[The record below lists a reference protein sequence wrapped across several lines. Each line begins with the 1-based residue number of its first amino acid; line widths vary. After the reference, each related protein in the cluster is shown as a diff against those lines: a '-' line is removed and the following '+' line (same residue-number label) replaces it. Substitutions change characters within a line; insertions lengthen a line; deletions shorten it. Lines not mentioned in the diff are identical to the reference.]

1 MLITGPKRPRLTVAL
16 AHGAGAPMNT
26 PFLTY
31 FAEGFGKAGY
41 RCVRFEFPYMAARRS
56 SGTKKPPDRQPIL
69 LEAWRSVVADLGTE
83 KLIIGGKSM
92 GGRMASLIA
101 DEMNVRGLL
110 CLGYPFY
117 GAGNKNKPR
126 IEHLLTLRTRTLI
139 CQGEHDPMGNRES
152 ISRLKLAP
160 PIDIHWLPDGDHDL
174 KPRRASGRT
183 QDDNLANAL
192 NAALAFLAAL
202 G

>member
-1 MLITGPKRPRLTVAL
+1 
-16 AHGAGAPMNT
+16 
-26 PFLTY
+26 
-31 FAEGFGKAGY
+31 
-41 RCVRFEFPYMAARRS
+41 
-56 SGTKKPPDRQPIL
+56 
-69 LEAWRSVVADLGTE
+69 
-83 KLIIGGKSM
+83 
-92 GGRMASLIA
+92 
-101 DEMNVRGLL
+101 
-110 CLGYPFY
+110 
-117 GAGNKNKPR
+117 
-126 IEHLLTLRTRTLI
+126 LTLRTRTLI